1 MNTWSNLKQPD
12 FTLIQEFLK
21 LEHPEKADFKV
32 IVNDMDDKDEPIVRM
47 LKYKVNHKLIDCDES
62 DLTMSV
68 MYELQREIF

>member
-47 LKYKVNHKLIDCDES
+47 LKYKANHKLIDCDES